1 LKHTFLNETILLL
14 SVIFI
19 FLTIVFPIIY
29 DEIRELTKV
38 DNNNKTLTNL
48 QQEVDK
54 YINSFKEGY
63 FPPME
68 LLARLTE
75 ELGELSR
82 EVQHVYG
89 VKKKKSNEAVRSLE
103 EETGDLFFVL
113 VCFANSQGISLEK
126 ALSTVID
133 KYKIRDADR
142 WTKKEETK

>member
-1 LKHTFLNETILLL
+1 MEK
-14 SVIFI
+14 S
-19 FLTIVFPIIY
+19 
-29 DEIRELTKV
+29 
-38 DNNNKTLTNL
+38 KTMKEL
-48 QQEVDK
+48 QQEVDL

-68 LLARLTE
+68 LIARLTE

-89 VKKKKSNEAVRSLE
+89 VKKKKEEEAVRSLE
-103 EETGDLFFVL
+103 EETGDLLFVL

-126 ALSTVID
+126 ALTSVIE
-133 KYKIRDADR
+133 KYKVRDADR

>member
-1 LKHTFLNETILLL
+1 META
-14 SVIFI
+14 
-19 FLTIVFPIIY
+19 
-29 DEIRELTKV
+29 
-38 DNNNKTLTNL
+38 KTLKQL
-48 QQEVDK
+48 QNEVDT

-89 VKKKKSNEAVRSLE
+89 VKKKKTTETVRSLE

-113 VCFANSQGISLEK
+113 ICFANSQGINLHQALDLVIEK
-126 ALSTVID
+126 FE
-133 KYKIRDADR
+133 KRDANR
-142 WTKKEETK
+142 WTKKENHSL